1 MQAALTTI
9 VADRFPEKERGIVSG
24 FVGAGMT
31 AGGTIGIVGAGYM
44 AASLTLAYAVFAAA
58 IALACVTF
66 VILNPEPRLE
76 RKAPPVWRARAFF
89 KSFWVSPREHPH
101 FRLGILWTIH
111 YLHGLPGDRYLST
124 VHPAGIHRSHP
135 VTTPTT

>member
-1 MQAALTTI
+1 M
-9 VADRFPEKERGIVSG
+9 SG

-31 AGGTIGIVGAGYM
+31 AGGTIGIVGAGDM

-89 KSFWVSPREHPH
+89 KSFWVSPREHPD
-101 FRLGILWTIH
+101 FAWAFFGRFTIYMGYQGIVT
-111 YLHGLPGDRYLST
+111 YLLYILQGYIGLTL
-124 VHPAGIHRSHP
+124 
-135 VTTPTT
+135 